1 MPIRI
6 YTTAPARNLLDDRP
20 FGITAWTDDTHAAE
34 VYAIVLLP
42 DGTPVLRGH
51 EVSLTS
57 VDIEGGP
64 RTSDAPSPWP
74 VVGHAVRHRLP
85 AA

>member
-34 VYAIVLLP
+34 VYAIVP
-42 DGTPVLRGH
+42 
-51 EVSLTS
+51 
-57 VDIEGGP
+57 
-64 RTSDAPSPWP
+64 
-74 VVGHAVRHRLP
+74 
-85 AA
+85 